1 MTQTLRVFPVE
12 QLKIDTSG
20 QFPDDRD
27 PTKIIIIL
35 QGKTSKP
42 NLCYETLAEAK
53 QHLHPNLPVF
63 EKLEPSP
70 ATGAP
75 RLVVHIKHGPQLDL
89 SDLGFLKPIT
99 DMGFDVDL
107 GILPKS
113 SRST

>member
-1 MTQTLRVFPVE
+1 MTQTLRIFPVE

-20 QFPDDRD
+20 EIWD
-27 PTKIIIIL
+27 PSKIIIVL
-35 QGKTSKP
+35 RAEKTSKP

-53 QHLHPNLPVF
+53 QRLHPNLPVF
-63 EKLEPSP
+63 EKLEPLP

-89 SDLGFLKPIT
+89 SDLGFLKLIT

-107 GILPKS
+107 GILPKG